1 MKTLTTLKTLLV
13 ALCVATSFSTLS
25 AQQTLVAGWDFQTP
39 NATTGAVAITNSTST
54 PPTPTMFPSNFGTGY
69 LFLDGTNGSSSF
81 LVSYGEISGTTG
93 VNYNTITG
101 DGFSTVVTSPAALL
115 ISHKTVA
122 SPASDTNGK
131 SIVFKFSMTG
141 YDYVD
146 ISYAIFRHATSTDNG
161 SFTTTA
167 WSYSTDGVNF
177 TSIENYDIS
186 VLYQAPN
193 YYGGKLVSIP
203 TDGSHLP
210 ALANAAIAYLKM
222 TVSGATGT
230 TAYDNIRFDN
240 VKIKAAKAFSVAPT
254 ITFPVTTVT
263 KNLSDASF
271 TEKASSNSGGAIT
284 YSSDNT
290 VVATVD
296 ASSGAVTIV
305 GAGVANI
312 TATVAQSTIYAAGTK
327 SYVLTV
333 GTSAVNAVQDN
344 SYSVYS
350 NKTAVLIK
358 TVASYPYEIISA
370 NGQIIA
376 KGIALVGEN
385 NINVA
390 TKGLLFVK
398 VNGHVT
404 KIIQ

>member
-177 TSIENYDIS
+177 TSIKNYDIS

-240 VKIKAAKAFSVAPT
+240 VKIKAAKAFS
-254 ITFPVTTVT
+254 
-263 KNLSDASF
+263 
-271 TEKASSNSGGAIT
+271 GAIT

-290 VVATVD
+290 AVATVD